1 MSSGFIEVQEILNNK
16 QRLIICGSLSTDDMN
31 RCLRE
36 MSYASIK
43 DLTLVDF
50 NHFRRKN
57 IEDPPENY
65 IFLGYSAVL
74 NNRYI
79 EQLTLSNEFVQQFY
93 HPNDTPSIIDI
104 QGLIR
109 MRTLLKLSLYNDKWD
124 PEFFKGLQRYLT
136 NKHCTLQ
143 TLELKSVLSDV
154 DYGALKMT
162 MKCATSLRHY
172 VGVYHQ
178 ELQAILDEK

>member
-1 MSSGFIEVQEILNNK
+1 MSSGVIEVQEILNNK
-16 QRLIICGSLSTDDMN
+16 QREIICGALSTDDMN

-36 MSYASIK
+36 MSYACIK

-57 IEDPPENY
+57 IEDKPENY

-79 EQLTLSNEFVQQFY
+79 EQLTLSNEFVQAFY
-93 HPNDTPSIIDI
+93 HSNDTPTIINI

-109 MRTLLKLSLYNDKWD
+109 MRTLLKLSLYNDEWD
-124 PEFFKGLQRYLT
+124 RQFFKGLQRYLT

-143 TLELKSVLSDV
+143 TLELKNVLSDA
-154 DYGALKMT
+154 DYDALKMT
-162 MKCATSLRHY
+162 LKGATSLRHY
-172 VGVYHQ
+172 IGAYQ
-178 ELQAILDEK
+178 EEFQAILDEK